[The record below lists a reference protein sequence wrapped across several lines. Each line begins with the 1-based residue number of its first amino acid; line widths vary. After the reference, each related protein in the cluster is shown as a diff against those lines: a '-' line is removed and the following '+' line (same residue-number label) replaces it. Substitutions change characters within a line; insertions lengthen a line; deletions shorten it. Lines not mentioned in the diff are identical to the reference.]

1 MRINPQL
8 MEKIKESLSSVLPI
22 TAIVLALSI
31 TIVPLTPGV
40 LVLFLFGSFLLIVGV
55 GMFTLGVDMS
65 MTPMGSAIGVTMSR
79 ARHRLLP
86 LAAAFLLGMLI
97 TVAEPDLTVLAG
109 QVPAIP
115 NLTLILTVAAG
126 VGLFLVVALLRVTL
140 KVPLSY
146 LLVSFYL
153 GAFVLAIL
161 RYVGFYDEA
170 VLQETESLLLQG
182 AGLTGLEKRKSQLD
196 YLVKKKR
203 FRQAL
208 RGYDELLRCLEEAQ
222 GTEAGTGK
230 ASVEKGGSAK
240 KEFLAKI
247 WHNKG
252 VAYAGLML
260 YKKAAECFRLALDW
274 DGGEEYLLDYLA
286 AKRMELSEEAYVA
299 FTSEHGEWYPG
310 TLELEKKLE
319 RVMGEWEQQPD
330 YLRLCNRKDIKSRDR
345 RRFYEDNRRLTQ
357 ALKESYRME

>member
-1 MRINPQL
+1 MRVSVCVGNYAKTPYCVPGLEMNVYSMEELCHCMKENAFFLDTAL
-8 MEKIKESLSSVLPI
+8 MEDGLLGWIERECGLRELAKALHPLVHRQGSLS
-22 TAIVLALSI
+22 
-31 TIVPLTPGV
+31 
-40 LVLFLFGSFLLIVGV
+40 
-55 GMFTLGVDMS
+55 
-65 MTPMGSAIGVTMSR
+65 
-79 ARHRLLP
+79 
-86 LAAAFLLGMLI
+86 
-97 TVAEPDLTVLAG
+97 
-109 QVPAIP
+109 
-115 NLTLILTVAAG
+115 
-126 VGLFLVVALLRVTL
+126 
-140 KVPLSY
+140 
-146 LLVSFYL
+146 
-153 GAFVLAIL
+153 AFVLAIL

-170 VLQETESLLLQG
+170 VLQETESLLRQG

-260 YKKAAECFRLALDW
+260 YKKAAECFRLALEW